1 MNYLRNDQYQTIMLN
16 LSNYIY
22 FYTFYNAV
30 KKSIAKSYILFI
42 IFCYTFLTALYKSII
57 IYIYIKNN
65 IKKLNQYNH
74 NGALLS

>member
-1 MNYLRNDQYQTIMLN
+1 MNYLRSVQYQMIMLN
-16 LSNYIY
+16 LSK
-22 FYTFYNAV
+22 YTFY
-30 KKSIAKSYILFI
+30 YIL
-42 IFCYTFLTALYKSII
+42 LYFSYCVIKKYKY